1 MLRLGLRTRQIFAW
15 LPLFLALT
23 VRSYAAQ
30 PEPLPLAGET
40 FVHDPSTILKEH
52 GHYFLFGTGRG
63 ILSKSSPDLI
73 HWTNGPAIFTNPPAW
88 TTNAVPGYR
97 GHTWAPDVIHLGRH
111 YLVYYSVS
119 TFGKQVSAIGLV
131 TSPTLDPT
139 SPDYHWTDRG
149 EVLHSTNGSPFNAI
163 DPSVYRD
170 RDDRLWLAFGS
181 FWKGIYLVELSP
193 QTGLRLA
200 PDSPVHRL
208 AWNDAIE
215 AACLTRHG
223 DYHYLFVNWGR
234 CCRGTNSTYEVRVG
248 RSQAIT
254 GPYLDRD
261 GRSLVDGGG
270 SPFLETAG
278 RFIGP
283 GHIGLLEE
291 GGTNWFS
298 YHYYDAA
305 TDGRSRLAVGRLE
318 WSPDGWPVAQ
328 PAEP

>member
-1 MLRLGLRTRQIFAW
+1 MIRLRLFHWRAIA
-15 LPLFLALT
+15 ALLLLLVT
-23 VRSYAAQ
+23 ESQGDTAQ
-30 PEPLPLAGET
+30 PPPLSLQGET

-52 GHYFLFGTGRG
+52 DRYFLFGTGRG

-73 HWTNGPAIFTNPPAW
+73 HWTNGPSIFTNPPAW

-139 SPDYHWTDRG
+139 SPDYVWTDRG
-149 EVLHSTNGSPFNAI
+149 EVLRSTNSSPFNAI

-170 RDDRLWLAFGS
+170 RDDRLWIAFGS
-181 FWKGIYLVELSP
+181 FWKGIHLVELSP
-193 QTGLRLA
+193 KTGLRLA

-215 AACLTRHG
+215 AACLTQHG
-223 DYHYLFVNWGR
+223 DFHYLFVNWGR

-254 GPYLDRD
+254 GPYLDREE
-261 GRSLVDGGG
+261 RNLVDGGG
-270 SPFLETAG
+270 SLFLETAG

-283 GHIGLLEE
+283 GHIGLLDE

-298 YHYYDAA
+298 YHYYDVD
-305 TDGRSRLAVGRLE
+305 TNGRSRLAIGRLE
-318 WSPDGWPVAQ
+318 WTADGWPVAKAAT
-328 PAEP
+328 P